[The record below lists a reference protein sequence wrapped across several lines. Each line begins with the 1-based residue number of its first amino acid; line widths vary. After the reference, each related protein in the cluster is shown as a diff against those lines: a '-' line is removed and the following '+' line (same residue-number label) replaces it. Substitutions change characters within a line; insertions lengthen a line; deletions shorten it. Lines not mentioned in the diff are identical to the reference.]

1 MAATAVS
8 SAVPVPVTVPDPDP
22 VELATISCSN
32 TTTTTTTAF
41 TKSSPNSNSKVYNK
55 SCKSYDHLKDTS
67 GTKAKKNNTIR
78 EVKKMMATPI
88 PTDLTTK
95 QASLI
100 ESIKINLPNT
110 GKLNSVEEKQKIA
123 AVLFDMKALGDI
135 TQFEYFIANLD
146 LFETFET
153 HDTIL
158 LLLAIICIG
167 DKHTKLAT
175 KYNTLTSKKYLY
187 FATAFTKSGET
198 VPYYYRFAIDDLK
211 TIYDKIC
218 ESVRLAPSFPSYV
231 DDDTMLLLLK
241 VFARILDSCHD
252 FLNDKTKEEEDEVEG
267 ELLIIEHYLN
277 SIFNPAD

>member
-1 MAATAVS
+1 
-8 SAVPVPVTVPDPDP
+8 
-22 VELATISCSN
+22 
-32 TTTTTTTAF
+32 
-41 TKSSPNSNSKVYNK
+41 
-55 SCKSYDHLKDTS
+55 
-67 GTKAKKNNTIR
+67 
-78 EVKKMMATPI
+78 MMATPS

-100 ESIKINLPNT
+100 ESIKKNLPNM
-110 GKLNSVEEKQKIA
+110 GNLNSVEKKQKIA

-167 DKHTKLAT
+167 DKHTKLAK
-175 KYNTLTSKKYLY
+175 KYKNLKNLTSKKYLY
-187 FATAFTKSGET
+187 FATAFTKSGDT
-198 VPYYYRFAIDDLK
+198 VPYYYKFSIDDLK

-218 ESVRLAPSFPSYV
+218 ESVKQAPSFPSL
-231 DDDTMLLLLK
+231 DADTMLLLLK

-277 SIFNPAD
+277 SIFNPDD